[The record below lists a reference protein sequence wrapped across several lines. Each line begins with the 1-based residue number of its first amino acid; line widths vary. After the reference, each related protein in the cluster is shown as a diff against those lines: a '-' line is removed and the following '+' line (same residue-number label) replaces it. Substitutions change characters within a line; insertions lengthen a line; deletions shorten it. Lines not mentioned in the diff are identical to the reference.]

1 LVTRIL
7 NNRCKGNINIIA
19 GEKTIMQNKKNS
31 LVKQKTKD
39 AVLEVKDAWKMY
51 KMGDSEVAAVK
62 GIDMKI
68 NEGEFVA
75 VVGASG
81 SGKSTTLN
89 IMGALDIPT
98 KGQVLLDGVDI
109 TKLDE
114 SALARIR
121 GKKIGFVFQA
131 FNLYPSLNVYENI
144 ALPMRIHEFDEKEI
158 QEIVPTLI
166 NKVGLGHR
174 EHHLP
179 SQLSGGERQRVAIAR
194 ALSTKPSMILAD
206 EPTGN
211 LDTRTSLE
219 IMGMLTEL
227 HKEGKTV
234 VIVTHE
240 HDIAAFAERVI
251 TLRDGKVVSDIKQVV
266 RVKK

>member
-1 LVTRIL
+1 MQTKR
-7 NNRCKGNINIIA
+7 
-19 GEKTIMQNKKNS
+19 KT
-31 LVKQKTKD
+31 QKS
-39 AVLEVKDAWKMY
+39 VLEVKNAWKMY
-51 KMGDSEVAAVK
+51 KMGEVEVAAVK
-62 GIDMKI
+62 GIDMRI

-75 VVGASG
+75 VIGASG

-98 KGQVLLDGVDI
+98 KGEVLLDGMDI

-121 GKKIGFVFQA
+121 GEKIGFVFQA
-131 FNLYPSLNVYENI
+131 FNLYPSLNVFENI
-144 ALPMRIHEFDEKEI
+144 ALPMRIHEFSEKEI
-158 QEIVPTLI
+158 QETVPMLI
-166 NKVGLGHR
+166 EKVGLNHR

-211 LDTRTSLE
+211 LDTKTSFE
-219 IMGMLTEL
+219 IMGMLREL
-227 HKEGKTV
+227 HDEGKTV

-251 TLRDGKVVSDIKQVV
+251 TLKDGKVILDKKQ
-266 RVKK
+266 RVLN